1 MTLATRAS
9 QAAHVRAIVEPVTLF
24 DMLLSKFPYLPS
36 CDVLIPP
43 TNGWPQD
50 DISNF
55 RKLGKTDLVVEVLKS
70 LPYISTGSNRSWRP
84 WRFGYDDTKPIAHAQ
99 VLSARDGA
107 AYQLTAAQNHLGSN
121 RHNYGLF
128 IVRSLRWY

>member
-70 LPYISTGSNRSWRP
+70 LPYIV
-84 WRFGYDDTKPIAHAQ
+84 Q
-99 VLSARDGA
+99 VATVAGDRGA
-107 AYQLTAAQNHLGSN
+107 LVTMIRNQLLMPK
-121 RHNYGLF
+121 
-128 IVRSLRWY
+128 SLVHEMEPHTSLLLHKTT